1 MAVVFDASALL
12 AMTFREPGASRV
24 EGALGDGVL
33 SSVNASEVVARL
45 IDHGWSDANA
55 RGSLRAFRLPIR
67 PFDEALAVEAGLLR
81 RTTREQG
88 LSLGDRACL
97 ALARRERAL
106 VLTADRAWT
115 ALELDVE
122 VELIR

>member
-1 MAVVFDASALL
+1 
-12 AMTFREPGASRV
+12 MTFREPGAGRV
-24 EGALGDGVL
+24 ASALSEGVL
-33 SSVNASEVVARL
+33 SSVNASEIVARL
-45 IDHGWSDANA
+45 VDHGWSDAKA
-55 RGSLRAFRLPIR
+55 RGSLRAYRLPIR
-67 PFDEALAVEAGLLR
+67 AFDETLAVEAGLLR
-81 RTTREQG
+81 RTTRGQG

-115 ALELDVE
+115 ALKLDVE